1 VCLSPEV
8 DAVATVT
15 ISVFAFDALRHNKSL
30 RSLPLAL
37 VPSVFALHTLSS
49 AFVWWA
55 HRGHVSPWVGAEAAK
70 FFIAVA
76 FAFLPIYIPFAVWCI
91 EPAGLRRN
99 VLSVLCLAGLFSGLS
114 FAQSIARGDSSAV
127 VGHHAIAYHV
137 HHVSTLAMCLYFVA
151 TCGAMLLSGF
161 PSLIAWGALNVGVI
175 LFLFWW
181 MSEDLPSIWCFWAGA
196 TSGFVAWFMR
206 SDAVELFTARRRE

>member
-1 VCLSPEV
+1 MCLSPEV

-15 ISVFAFDALRHNKSL
+15 ISVFAIDALRHNKNL
-30 RSLPLAL
+30 RLLPLAL
-37 VPSVFALHTLSS
+37 VPTVFALHTLSS
-49 AFVWWA
+49 AFVWWT
-55 HRGHVSPWVGAEAAK
+55 HRGQVPPWVGTEAAK

-91 EPAGLRRN
+91 EPVGLRRN

-114 FAQSIARGDSSAV
+114 FAQSIARGESSAI

-137 HHVSTLAMCLYFVA
+137 QNVSAVAVGLYFVA
-151 TCGAMLLSGF
+151 TCGAMLFSGF
-161 PSLIAWGALNVGVI
+161 PSLIAWGVLNVAVI

-206 SDAVELFTARRRE
+206 SDDLGPRVQI

>member
-1 VCLSPEV
+1 MCLSPEV

-15 ISVFAFDALRHNKSL
+15 ISVFAIDALRHNKNL

-37 VPSVFALHTLSS
+37 VPTVFALHTLSS
-49 AFVWWA
+49 AFVWWT
-55 HRGHVSPWVGAEAAK
+55 HRDQVPPWIGGEAAK

-91 EPAGLRRN
+91 EPVGLRRN

-114 FAQSIARGDSSAV
+114 FAQSIARGESSAI

-137 HHVSTLAMCLYFVA
+137 QNVSAVAVGLYFVA
-151 TCGAMLLSGF
+151 TCGAMLFSGF
-161 PSLIAWGALNVGVI
+161 PSLIAWGVLNVAVI

-181 MSEDLPSIWCFWAGA
+181 MSEELPSIWCFWAGA

-206 SDAVELFTARRRE
+206 SDDLGPRVQI